1 MLLHIVARGK
11 IGRSPEHDLV
21 ERYLKR
27 VTWPTKLTELP
38 EAGGTIPALPTPSRQ
53 ILLDERGT
61 QLSSMAFAKLLGRWR
76 DDGVRE
82 ARFAIGAADGH
93 GAALRESADFL
104 LGFGEMTWPHLLVR
118 AMLAEQLWRATS
130 ILAGHPYHR
139 SG

>member
-11 IGRSPEHDLV
+11 IGHSPEHQLV

-38 EAGGTIPALPTPSRQ
+38 EAGGSFPALPTPSRQ

-61 QLSSMAFAKLLGRWR
+61 QLSSVAFAKLLGGWR

-104 LGFGEMTWPHLLVR
+104 LGFGEMTWPHLMVR
-118 AMLAEQLWRATS
+118 AMLAEQLCRAAT
-130 ILAGHPYHR
+130 ILAGGPYHR
-139 SG
+139 A